1 MDTEQLQILPQNIR
15 AEQEL
20 LSGIF
25 YNPKIMVQAVNE
37 LKTNDFYRSSHQL
50 IFNAMCALFADGKEI
65 GITPIIEVLG
75 KDSLVYVGGVSYLTE
90 LMTGGFKLNVKQYV
104 DIIKDKSFR
113 RKAIKALNSAMNA
126 LYDDKIKPDVS
137 ISKMSN
143 ELIQTEDKSQILN
156 DTQLLNA
163 TISKIEERYA
173 NGGDIPGM
181 KTGFHDFDRATNG
194 MNKGDLFVIGARP
207 SMGKTV
213 TALNIADGLAKNGN
227 NVLVF
232 EMEMVETALGNRRLA
247 FNSNVEA
254 QKLKTGKLNAE
265 EFERILMAANK
276 LSKRNGIFT
285 DCSSYQNTL
294 TIKAKTKAVKQ
305 THGLDVVIVD
315 HLTLMDIPNTGN
327 RSSDIGEVTRQLKM
341 MAKELEVTVIVL
353 SQLSRKVEERADK
366 RPTLADLRESGN
378 IEQDADLIMFL
389 YRDEYYNK
397 ETEDRNIIEWII
409 AKQRDGAVG
418 TLKFY
423 YLDKLQ
429 RIANI
434 DCLR

>member
-25 YNPKIMVQAVNE
+25 YNPKIIVQAVNE

-113 RKAIKALNSAMNA
+113 RKAIKSLNSAMNA

-143 ELIQTEDKSQILN
+143 ELSQTEDKSQILN

-276 LSKRNGIFT
+276 LSREMEYLQIAAAT
-285 DCSSYQNTL
+285 
-294 TIKAKTKAVKQ
+294 KT
-305 THGLDVVIVD
+305 H
-315 HLTLMDIPNTGN
+315 
-327 RSSDIGEVTRQLKM
+327 
-341 MAKELEVTVIVL
+341 
-353 SQLSRKVEERADK
+353 
-366 RPTLADLRESGN
+366 
-378 IEQDADLIMFL
+378 
-389 YRDEYYNK
+389 
-397 ETEDRNIIEWII
+397 
-409 AKQRDGAVG
+409 
-418 TLKFY
+418 
-423 YLDKLQ
+423 
-429 RIANI
+429 
-434 DCLR
+434 